1 MRQGAYTNSTQ
12 VLVGV
17 YVRCRPEYSRLYPSQ
32 NRVRIP
38 HSQQSGILS
47 ISASYEGD
55 GIDVGYTMTLY
66 SQKSVEL
73 SWVEN
78 QKPPSYKE
86 KVSIGAFLLLTLSFD
101 PKKKGN
107 WLFHIED
114 CRGQLYIP

>member
-12 VLVGV
+12 VLVSV

-86 KVSIGAFLLLTLSFD
+86 KVSIITLPCVETQS
-101 PKKKGN
+101 
-107 WLFHIED
+107 
-114 CRGQLYIP
+114 